1 MTELGYQI
9 PNFTYPN
16 VGPAD
21 VFANICAQ
29 AKAADESGFDSV
41 LVMDHFYQLPG
52 LGDPDQIMLEAYT
65 LLSALAQHTKTVRLG
80 ALVTGNTYR
89 NPAVLAKIVTALDVV
104 SGGRAMCN
112 IGAGWFEREHTDFG
126 IDFDTFTTR
135 FEKLEEA
142 LQILIPMLQTN
153 EKPSLNGRHYHVE
166 NVINNPSPLGRIPIM
181 VGGGGETKTLRMVAQ
196 YADLGNLTCGKA
208 EVPRKV
214 EALAEHCERLG
225 RDRSE
230 ITLSW
235 LRRALIAPTMEQA
248 RAELGTFLGTRGV
261 NYSAMDGDTQRKIEA
276 DWVMGDPD
284 TVGEMLV
291 DDKVTGID
299 GYVLNMVANGHI
311 AERVSLLGAT
321 ASAAMR
327 TGRS

>member
-1 MTELGYQI
+1 MTKLGYQM
-9 PNFTYPN
+9 PNFTYPE
-16 VGPAD
+16 VQPAALFD
-21 VFANICAQ
+21 NIVAQ
-29 AKAADESGFDSV
+29 AQAADESGFDSV

-52 LGDPDQIMLEAYT
+52 LGDPDQVMIEAYT
-65 LLSALAQHTKTVRLG
+65 LLSALAQHTKNVRLG

-89 NPAVLAKIVTALDVV
+89 NPAMLAKMVTALDLV
-104 SGGRAMCN
+104 SGGRALCN

-126 IDFDTFTTR
+126 FPFDTFTTR

-142 LQILIPMLQTN
+142 LQIIIPMLRN
-153 EKPSLNGRHYHVE
+153 ERPSLKGKHYKVHE
-166 NVINNPSPLGRIPIM
+166 VINNPQPLSPIPVM

-214 EALAEHCERLG
+214 EALAEHCSNLG

-230 ITLSW
+230 IALSW

-248 RAELGTFLGTRGV
+248 RKELAAFLDPRGL
-261 NYSAMDGDTQRKIEA
+261 NYSGMDPDTQAKIEA
-276 DWVMGDPD
+276 DWVFGDPD
-284 TVGEMLV
+284 TVGETLAN
-291 DDKVTGID
+291 DRALGID

-311 AERVSLLGAT
+311 PERVALLGRT
-321 ASAAMR
+321 ASRALA
-327 TGRS
+327 